1 MMAHAGK
8 TGKGG
13 RGAEAVSRRTS
24 SSRCSSASA
33 SEGVVAPRRPA
44 ASAHASLSGN
54 KNALRLSAHGIV
66 WCGATASGV
75 ASRAESLEDGESS
88 STRTQDAE
96 ACVGADQ
103 ERGADSGRVR
113 QVQDVQ
119 GTCAK
124 VLATLDYLQ
133 RSRLEVQP

>member
-1 MMAHAGK
+1 
-8 TGKGG
+8 
-13 RGAEAVSRRTS
+13 
-24 SSRCSSASA
+24 
-33 SEGVVAPRRPA
+33 
-44 ASAHASLSGN
+44 
-54 KNALRLSAHGIV
+54 
-66 WCGATASGV
+66 
-75 ASRAESLEDGESS
+75 
-88 STRTQDAE
+88 
-96 ACVGADQ
+96 VGADQ